1 MINTKFETYKLRREL
16 KRSGIDY
23 EFLRA
28 VPNKFGEPSDEY
40 EKVGVIRGLYHEQ
53 NGHIQVTTGDTT
65 QVRTK
70 KIPTILCLYDD
81 TTPLKL
87 QTGDVAMINGK
98 TYSVAG
104 IVDVQNWNVFADIS
118 LEVFDNGIQAG
129 V

>member
-23 EFLRA
+23 KFLRA
-28 VPNKFGEPSDEY
+28 VPNKFGEPSDKY
-40 EKVGVIRGLYHEQ
+40 EEVGVIRGLYHEQ

-87 QTGDVAMINGK
+87 QTGDVTVINGK
-98 TYSVAG
+98 TYSVTG

>member
-23 EFLRA
+23 KFLRA
-28 VPNKFGEPSDEY
+28 APNKFGEPSDEY
-40 EKVGVIRGLYHEQ
+40 EEVGVIRGLYHEQ

-98 TYSVAG
+98 TYSVTG

>member
-23 EFLRA
+23 KFLRA
-28 VPNKFGEPSDEY
+28 VLNKFGEPSDEY
-40 EKVGVIRGLYHEQ
+40 EEVGVIRGLYHEQ

-98 TYSVAG
+98 TYSVTG
-104 IVDVQNWNVFADIS
+104 IIDVQNWNVFADIS